1 MWKKVIVALSGL
13 IVIIA
18 ACAPVQ
24 APVNSGSQPT
34 GETPTGTAQERGE
47 TPTETAQE
55 SDLLTARGDS
65 QEVVVHWQRSGGFAG
80 ICQAMDIYADGH
92 AVVKDCGSD
101 RVLAS
106 GELPEQARLDL
117 KGLLETYQPF
127 SWKFNPPKGSADM
140 FLDEYT
146 ISGLGSQ
153 LLPAQ
158 QEENINESLAGI
170 AQSLLQQ
177 PNQ

>member
-1 MWKKVIVALSGL
+1 MWKKVVVAFLGL
-13 IVIIA
+13 ALITA

-24 APVNSGSQPT
+24 APSNSGSQPT
-34 GETPTGTAQERGE
+34 REIPTQ
-47 TPTETAQE
+47 TAQE

-106 GELPEQARLDL
+106 GELPEQARLKL
-117 KGLLETYQPF
+117 KGLLETYQQF

-146 ISGLGSQ
+146 VTGVGNQ

-158 QEENINESLAGI
+158 QEENINDELAGI
-170 AQSLLQQ
+170 AQSLLQK